1 MACWPANSVGAFFLA
16 LLIYDMVKGSFS
28 DLPYH
33 AIVGLVLT
41 GIFWA
46 VCAYV
51 GVAVSGGILLVPAT
65 FLIVFLFA
73 MWLAG
78 KSFQNRGCC
87 MDCQIGA
94 DGCSPKRWKLKRR
107 EECGGDSGGDKPA
120 RPACLVGLNST
131 PLA

>member
-33 AIVGLVLT
+33 AIVGLILT
-41 GIFWA
+41 GLFWI
-46 VCAYV
+46 VCAFV
-51 GVAVSGGILLVPAT
+51 GESVSGGILLVPAT

-78 KSFQNRGCC
+78 RSFQNRGCC
-87 MDCQIGA
+87 MDCA
-94 DGCSPKRWKLKRR
+94 DGNGSGNTWRLKPR
-107 EECGGDSGGDKPA
+107 EKPV
-120 RPACLVGLNST
+120 RPSCTVGLNAS